1 MSKAAPELRP
11 APVVSPWHHLGIDLL
26 IEPLTP
32 STHGCRYILTV
43 NNYFTKF
50 VQACAM
56 ESKHDNRSCQC
67 TFQGMHLSKE
77 WDIYI

>member
-1 MSKAAPELRP
+1 MATPELHP
-11 APVVSPWHHLGIDLL
+11 APVVSPWHHLAIDF

-56 ESKHDNRSCQC
+56 AWQQELP
-67 TFQGMHLSKE
+67 MHFSRYASEQRMGHLH
-77 WDIYI
+77 IALAL